1 MFSLLPNDLSA
12 IPVTLRVSAL
22 NIWFHKLKSLA
33 GSKARD
39 VQASIESELVD
50 YGNGGQ
56 RAATSAAENESTQ
69 TTADDENVTTTNA
82 VRTAHQHNIGHSVP
96 WVIKNI

>member
-1 MFSLLPNDLSA
+1 
-12 IPVTLRVSAL
+12 
-22 NIWFHKLKSLA
+22 
-33 GSKARD
+33 
-39 VQASIESELVD
+39 VD

-96 WVIKNI
+96 